1 MKSITATL
9 HAHSDGTY
17 ALSVT
22 LWEDGQDLRSLLHE
36 ESRPMPEVTVPDA
49 WRVASQMTEDALR
62 ALEPSPGLWSAPI
75 GAGRSD

>member
-9 HAHSDGTY
+9 HAYADGTY
-17 ALSVT
+17 GLSVT
-22 LWEDGQDLRSLLHE
+22 LFEIGQGLRSLLHE
-36 ESRPMPEVTVPDA
+36 ESRPMPEVTIPDA

-75 GAGRSD
+75 GAGRND